1 MSPATKKGKVGVSE
15 KGADAKQKLLYAAR
29 DLFAEHGIE
38 GVSLREITRAAGQ
51 GNTSALQYHFVDR
64 VGLLG
69 AVLEPYQGQVDAR
82 RDALLDEIEAE
93 GRSGPRDLA
102 SALVRPSA
110 AMLEVEGGRSYLQI
124 MAELIRDPGA
134 SGQMWPDFDVGLKR
148 WRAVAKRSA
157 PETTSPFHRRYAAT
171 QLCFSELARRAT
183 TTRRADH
190 QLFVSDLIDLV
201 GAVMS
206 APVSEQTQRLLDQR
220 NKAKLRARK

>member
-1 MSPATKKGKVGVSE
+1 MRPAPKQRKAPASE
-15 KGADAKQKLLYAAR
+15 KEADAKQKLLDAAR

-64 VGLLG
+64 AGLLR
-69 AVLEPYQGQVDAR
+69 AVLAPHQGPVDAR
-82 RDALLDEIEAE
+82 RAALLDEIEGE
-93 GRSGPRDLA
+93 GRAGVRDLA
-102 SALVRPSA
+102 SSLVRPSA
-110 AMLEVEGGRSYLQI
+110 AMLEAEGGRSYLQI
-124 MAELIRDPGA
+124 IAELMLDPAAIERKWHG
-134 SGQMWPDFDVGLKR
+134 VGFGLER
-148 WRAVAKRSA
+148 WRAVADRFA

-183 TTRRADH
+183 TKRRADH

-220 NKAKLRARK
+220 DRAKARARK